1 MAGPT
6 DDAVYP
12 HAELTRRVIGAAISV
27 HRALGPGLLESAY
40 EACLARELEI
50 GGIPFARQVPL
61 PLTYRGERVDAG
73 YRLDLLIQDS
83 VVVEVKAVDSLQP
96 IHTAQLLTY
105 LRLSGLQVGLLM
117 NFNVERLIDG
127 VVRKVV
133 FEEARS
139 KPLHRSRSDREH
151 GHGPC

>member
-1 MAGPT
+1 MTGLADG
-6 DDAVYP
+6 AMYP

-40 EACLARELEI
+40 EACLARELAI
-50 GGIPFARQVPL
+50 DGIPFARQVPL
-61 PLTYRGERVDAG
+61 PLMYRGERVDAG
-73 YRLDLLIQDS
+73 YRLDLLVQDS
-83 VVVEVKAVDSLQP
+83 VVVEVKAVESLQP

-105 LRLSGLQVGLLM
+105 LRLSRLRVGLLV

-133 FEEARS
+133 FQDGRAARAGGN
-139 KPLHRSRSDREH
+139 RSDPEDAR
-151 GHGPC
+151 GSC